1 MELRPHADGTVLPV
15 HAHAGARRNEVG
27 GVQDGRLKVSTTQAP
42 EKGKANAAL
51 AKLLAKW
58 LGLRR
63 SQVAILV
70 GETSPRK
77 EFLVTGLDP
86 AELTRRIEAALS
98 DPRHA

>member
-1 MELRPHADGTVLPV
+1 MELRPHAEGVILPV
-15 HAHAGARRNEVG
+15 HAHAGARRNEVS

-63 SQVAILV
+63 SQVAILA

-77 EFLVTGLDP
+77 EFLVVGLNP
-86 AELTRRIEAALS
+86 AELARRIEAGLS
-98 DPRHA
+98 E

>member
-1 MELRPHADGTVLPV
+1 VIELKPHAQGAILPI

-27 GVQDGRLKVSTTQAP
+27 GVQNGRLKVSTRQAP

-51 AKLLAKW
+51 AKLLAKK

-63 SQVAILV
+63 SQVALLS

-77 EFLVTGLDP
+77 EFLILGLDCGELAQRIK
-86 AELTRRIEAALS
+86 AEFE
-98 DPRHA
+98 

>member
-1 MELRPHADGTVLPV
+1 MIELKPHAEGAILPI

-27 GVQDGRLKVSTTQAP
+27 GIRNGRLKVSTTQAP

-51 AKLLAKW
+51 AKLLAGW

-63 SQVAILV
+63 SQVALLS

-77 EFLVTGLDP
+77 EFLILGLDCGELAQRIK
-86 AELTRRIEAALS
+86 AEFE
-98 DPRHA
+98 